1 MKSYQVFKEKRLSR
15 SSKKKLNTKRIE
27 NLLMLELTEKLET
40 YLKDNDRVM
49 LEINPRV
56 AGEFVS
62 ILNDKILSVYDYEQV
77 DKNKFIFSN
86 KEIRI

>member
-15 SSKKKLNTKRIE
+15 FNKKNLNTKKIE

-56 AGEFVS
+56 VGEFVN